1 MMQLSYLLMGTFLDD
16 TAMLVIVAPL
26 YVPLVIS
33 LRFGSIWYGV
43 LYAITCQIAYMT
55 PPFGYNLFL
64 MRATAPPQTWTDS
77 KEIAVKNPTAAVVLT
92 IMATSLLLAGCVS
105 KEKYDALEKENTE
118 LRATNTQLSE
128 GTTFLSGQLLE
139 SDREVA
145 VLEQQQAALSDEV
158 ARWATVGAVKMELL
172 RNGLQITFP
181 NEVLFATGSADLK
194 LDGQHVLKELVGA
207 LEEVPYQIV
216 VIGHTDNVPIGPAL
230 AKRYPSNWELAG
242 ARAAS
247 VVRLMAGEG
256 IPPQQLLAISMGD
269 TRPVASND
277 TPAGRAENR
286 RIDVRIRPVVRR

>member
-1 MMQLSYLLMGTFLDD
+1 
-16 TAMLVIVAPL
+16 
-26 YVPLVIS
+26 
-33 LRFGSIWYGV
+33 
-43 LYAITCQIAYMT
+43 
-55 PPFGYNLFL
+55 
-64 MRATAPPQTWTDS
+64 
-77 KEIAVKNPTAAVVLT
+77 
-92 IMATSLLLAGCVS
+92 
-105 KEKYDALEKENTE
+105 
-118 LRATNTQLSE
+118 
-128 GTTFLSGQLLE
+128 LSGQLLE